1 MRIEFALAVFLLNA
15 AIAFSA
21 ELREVASFPD
31 KQITGVGVSTKSGRI
46 FVNWSSI
53 HATRKRRQ
61 ARRGRQS
68 VDRPTKENATANRI
82 RWHRARCEE
91 RLPLL
96 PRADRS
102 HALPDQDEFSHR

>member
-46 FVNWSSI
+46 FVNFPYWSDDHSI
-53 HATRKRRQ
+53 SVAQIANGQPKAFPNDEWNTPGPCRFAFCLRAKRDSR
-61 ARRGRQS
+61 
-68 VDRPTKENATANRI
+68 
-82 RWHRARCEE
+82 
-91 RLPLL
+91 
-96 PRADRS
+96 
-102 HALPDQDEFSHR
+102 